1 MWELPAFQ
9 QPMTFGLYPNAYG
22 AGSAIQQIV
31 LQAGDLLVTL
41 KKKGLRDKPANPC
54 PIWSGR
60 EDLNLRPLDPQSS
73 TLTRL
78 RYVPNLDDPGMCAG
92 ML

>member
-31 LQAGDLLVTL
+31 CEITFAE
-41 KKKGLRDKPANPC
+41 AHC
-54 PIWSGR
+54 PIQNFGILKMEVVASSHKREQRARGR
-60 EDLNLRPLDPQSS
+60 KKENRE
-73 TLTRL
+73 
-78 RYVPNLDDPGMCAG
+78 
-92 ML
+92 

>member
-31 LQAGDLLVTL
+31 LQAGDLLVAYN
-41 KKKGLRDKPANPC
+41 KKWA
-54 PIWSGR
+54 
-60 EDLNLRPLDPQSS
+60 
-73 TLTRL
+73 T
-78 RYVPNLDDPGMCAG
+78 A
-92 ML
+92 

>member
-41 KKKGLRDKPANPC
+41 
-54 PIWSGR
+54 
-60 EDLNLRPLDPQSS
+60 
-73 TLTRL
+73 
-78 RYVPNLDDPGMCAG
+78 
-92 ML
+92 